1 MFREVRR
8 KNRELPQEYI
18 DLILEKGEYGVL
30 GTQCE
35 DGFPYVTPMS
45 YVYLN
50 DKIYFHCAQE
60 GLKTDNIRYNDK
72 VSFTVVTDVET
83 LPDKFSTRYQSVVI
97 FGTAKSITGQEKDD
111 VLSEIINKYAHAFPE
126 EGKIY
131 IKSKKDRT
139 EIIGIDILHCSA
151 KGRLD

>member
-8 KNRELPQEYI
+8 KNRELPEEYI
-18 DLILEKGEYGVL
+18 DSILHKGEYGIL

-35 DGFPYVTPMS
+35 DGFPYATPMS

-50 DKIYFHCAQE
+50 DRIYFHCALE

-83 LPDKFSTRYQSVVI
+83 LPDQFSTRYQSVVI
-97 FGTAKSITGQEKDD
+97 FGRASFITGNEKDE
-111 VLSEIINKYAHAFPE
+111 VLSEIISKYAHEFPE

-131 IKSKKDRT
+131 IERLKDRT
-139 EIIGIDILHCSA
+139 QIIGIEILHRSA

>member
-8 KNRELPQEYI
+8 KNRELPEEYI
-18 DLILEKGEYGVL
+18 DLILKKGEYGVL

-60 GLKTDNIRYNDK
+60 GLKSDNIRFNDK

-83 LPDKFSTRYQSVVI
+83 LPREFSTRYQSVVI
-97 FGTAKSITGQEKDD
+97 FGKAKAITGQEKDE
-111 VLSEIINKYAHAFPE
+111 VLSEIINKYAHAFSE

-131 IKSKKDRT
+131 IRNKKEQT
-139 EIIGIDILHCSA
+139 EIIGIDILHRSA
-151 KGRLD
+151 KGRLE